1 MPLPVTDDGAI
12 FGFQNWALR
21 LGVLGC
27 MGGLHPA
34 ARLHHMERIGRTAAH
49 LRPSAPTSVVLTTS
63 LDAAATAAAGGAG
76 HGSLSPATHDDE
88 LGLDLELLYSC
99 CEELVARGAT
109 PGVCVAVARHGKLL
123 PPRAFGFAGPD
134 AGADVNQGLEAGA
147 ELQPSSIFLV
157 ASVTKPVV
165 ATAVVQLVEQGRL
178 DLDAPVSS
186 LIPAFATSSAGA
198 SDPFRGDA
206 RAAVTVRHLLTHT
219 SGLPDA
225 VSEEPRFSSYAPLI
239 GRRAAVCTRTRML
252 ACGPA
257 ADSNLLAFRSLRTT
271 NCEHVRPR
279 SLTSAR
285 S

>member
-1 MPLPVTDDGAI
+1 MSRTFGAI
-12 FGFQNWALR
+12 TSRARHSLYGLFLYCYEYRTCDLFFLQNTYFLKGTCIILASRPKKTRVSVAGPALQRPQRGFT
-21 LGVLGC
+21 
-27 MGGLHPA
+27 
-34 ARLHHMERIGRTAAH
+34 MERIGRTAAH

-63 LDAAATAAAGGAG
+63 LDAAATAAGGAG
-76 HGSLSPATHDDE
+76 HGPLPAATHDE
-88 LGLDLELLYSC
+88 LGLDLEPLYAC

-186 LIPAFATSSAGA
+186 LIPAFASSAGG

-225 VSEEPRFSSYAPLI
+225 VSEGPRVCSYTPLI
-239 GRRAAVCTRTRML
+239 CRRAASMH
-252 ACGPA
+252 GY
-257 ADSNLLAFRSLRTT
+257 
-271 NCEHVRPR
+271 
-279 SLTSAR
+279 
-285 S
+285 